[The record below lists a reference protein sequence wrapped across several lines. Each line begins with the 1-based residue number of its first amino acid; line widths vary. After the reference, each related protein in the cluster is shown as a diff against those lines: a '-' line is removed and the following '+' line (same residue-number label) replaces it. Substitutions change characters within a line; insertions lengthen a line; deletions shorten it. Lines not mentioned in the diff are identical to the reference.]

1 MAIKLISVRNVD
13 TGAVGTIRED
23 WFNNPAINDG
33 ILERVEK
40 DSKPYA
46 AELYKSKL
54 VKKGED
60 EEPAN
65 DKDAD

>member
-1 MAIKLISVRNVD
+1 MTIKLISVRNLD

-33 ILERVEK
+33 VLEQVSN
-40 DSKPYA
+40 DSKPYVP
-46 AELYKSKL
+46 ELFKSKTA
-54 VKKGED
+54 KSED
-60 EEPAN
+60 SKPVN